1 MKFKLLNLF
10 FIVFSLNSFHLN
22 VYAGLPKEGDTAC
35 LAGDGKPITSLKVLK
50 GNMTKYTV
58 DNVNRYLEWAQTVSA
73 EEANKYAPKIGG
85 LYGTSVGSACFGY
98 RGSNREPCYC
108 KI

>member
-10 FIVFSLNSFHLN
+10 FIVFFVNSFPLN
-22 VYAGLPKEGDTAC
+22 VNAGLPKEGDTAC

-73 EEANKYAPKIGG
+73 EEANQYAPKPGG
-85 LYGTSVGSACFGY
+85 FGTSVGASCMGSM
-98 RGSNREPCYC
+98 GSNRKPCYC